1 MRWEQI
7 TSEWNKDFL
16 GCQDLS
22 YQSGEVGFLLATGS
36 FNNPFARGSVK
47 TAYRT
52 KTRSSGCIEFLF
64 APFFFILYLRPCQVQ
79 LSDIFRPMCVCIQ
92 GVSEAICLGRRSLM
106 VWYYVLLPKHQKE
119 IGQIG
124 YLLGMP
130 QGAFTA
136 NSPCKSPKLK
146 PLIGHCLATFPRLI
160 SPLKIE
166 PKSCNPTTEHTPWE
180 NHNSKRCVYPSAHSS
195 TVYNSQDMEATWM
208 STDRWMDKDDVAQIY
223 HGILLSHKKGTQS
236 GHL

>member
-52 KTRSSGCIEFLF
+52 KTRSSGYIEFLF
-64 APFFFILYLRPCQVQ
+64 APFFSFSTWDPARSNFQ
-79 LSDIFRPMCVCIQ
+79 IFSGQCVCTQ

-106 VWYYVLLPKHQKE
+106 VRYYVLLPKHQKE
-119 IGQIG
+119 IGQVG
-124 YLLGMP
+124 YLLGMS

-136 NSPCKSPKLK
+136 NSPCKFPKLK

-166 PKSCNPTTEHTPWE
+166 PKSCNPTTGHTP
-180 NHNSKRCVYPSAHSS
+180 
-195 TVYNSQDMEATWM
+195 
-208 STDRWMDKDDVAQIY
+208 
-223 HGILLSHKKGTQS
+223 
-236 GHL
+236 

>member
-7 TSEWNKDFL
+7 TTEWNKDFL

-119 IGQIG
+119 IDEFPFGFAFNETQFNEMMEKWNLLPRQWVIGKTGQKA
-124 YLLGMP
+124 LW
-130 QGAFTA
+130 
-136 NSPCKSPKLK
+136 SP
-146 PLIGHCLATFPRLI
+146 
-160 SPLKIE
+160 
-166 PKSCNPTTEHTPWE
+166 
-180 NHNSKRCVYPSAHSS
+180 V
-195 TVYNSQDMEATWM
+195 
-208 STDRWMDKDDVAQIY
+208 
-223 HGILLSHKKGTQS
+223 
-236 GHL
+236 